1 MPAYVFETL
10 ADKAKR
16 ANVNLS
22 ISEPQSLQW
31 FREAAKSVTVNPQTM
46 LNRYKDK
53 VVSIPKLGN
62 MYLFAYDPKT
72 KDKLPYYDIF
82 PLVIPFASAR
92 FRGYAGD
99 QHGFMGLNLHYLPY
113 RERAFVMN
121 AVYQN
126 HLTKRKL
133 DENTRFRLNY
143 QVLQR
148 VVQLRYFEPCI
159 KRYNFDYMRSRFLEI
174 SPDEWDM
181 ALFLNLARFQKAS
194 QKTVWENSRRMIY

>member
-22 ISEPQSLQW
+22 IAEPQSLDW
-31 FREAAKSVTVNPQTM
+31 FRNAARTATANPNTM
-46 LNRYKDK
+46 LSAYRDK
-53 VVSIPKLGN
+53 IKNVPKLGN

-72 KDKLPYYDIF
+72 KDKLPFYDTF

-92 FRGYAGD
+92 MRGFAGD
-99 QHGFMGLNLHYLPY
+99 ANGFMGLNLHYLPLYY
-113 RERAFVMN
+113 RAYLMN
-121 AVYQN
+121 AIYEN
-126 HLTKRKL
+126 HLNNKKL
-133 DENTRFRLNY
+133 DETTRFRLNY
-143 QVLQR
+143 QILQR
-148 VVQLRYFEPCI
+148 VAKLRFFQPCV
-159 KRYNFDYMRSRFLEI
+159 KRYNFDYLRSRFLEI

-194 QKTVWENSRRMIY
+194 QRTVWNDSLSKI